1 MKISSVY
8 NEGEEW
14 FMRKVKN
21 VNVTG
26 GERPREGGEVV
37 ALVTG
42 KYDGREKQYYKATF
56 SIKVLEC
63 YGKSHNCGKKICF
76 ENPQAL

>member
-21 VNVTG
+21 VNVIG
-26 GERPREGGEVV
+26 GERLREGGEVV
-37 ALVTG
+37 VLVIG
-42 KYDGREKQYYKATF
+42 KYDGREK
-56 SIKVLEC
+56 
-63 YGKSHNCGKKICF
+63 
-76 ENPQAL
+76 